1 MPDRHATSYRT
12 NVAACPGWLAI
23 DSRLSLSQKTRAV
36 SAVMPHT
43 GHSEPGA
50 TRAARESWGDRV
62 MNRFWLL
69 CACLGLASLSLYAAP
84 QAAPP
89 AADRGTFVATYCV
102 SCHGGA
108 RPAAGIAFDR
118 LDAASV
124 AGHEEV
130 WEKAVSKVRAGD
142 MPPAGARAPEQSV
155 RTAFVASLESSLD
168 QLSAAHPNPGRPAP
182 HRLNR
187 TEYANAVRDLL
198 GVDIDS
204 RDLLPADDAGYG
216 FDNIADVLS
225 ISPSLLDR
233 YMSAAGKISRI
244 AVGDPSLR
252 TAIKIYTANRELIQ
266 NDRMSEDLPFG
277 TRGGL
282 SVRHYF
288 PVDGEYLIKVRM
300 MRTANDSII
309 GVNRSNTL
317 ELRMDR
323 KHLRTFTVGGE
334 GPISAWAAV
343 ANPSLYEQTAD
354 DGLEVRLSV
363 KAGAHLVGSAFLTGT
378 GAPEEPME
386 PRLSTSTYAWAMHRE
401 GEASLSS
408 IEVRG
413 PLRADGAPQP
423 DGARIE
429 PAGVRV
435 PARRGGARGRLRAP
449 DSFDAGAPRVPAS
462 GDRSGRPNPDGLL
475 SDRPREGQL
484 RVRASSSRCGRFWS
498 TPISCSASSAIRR
511 T

>member
-12 NVAACPGWLAI
+12 NVAACPGRLAI

-102 SCHGGA
+102 ACHGAA

-155 RTAFVASLESSLD
+155 RTVFVASLGSSLD
-168 QLSAAHPNPGRPAP
+168 QLSAAHPNPGRPAA

-216 FDNIADVLS
+216 FDNIADVLL

-233 YMSAAGKISRI
+233 YLSAAGKISRI

-277 TRGGL
+277 TRGRSSL
-282 SVRHYF
+282 
-288 PVDGEYLIKVRM
+288 
-300 MRTANDSII
+300 MR
-309 GVNRSNTL
+309 
-317 ELRMDR
+317 
-323 KHLRTFTVGGE
+323 
-334 GPISAWAAV
+334 
-343 ANPSLYEQTAD
+343 
-354 DGLEVRLSV
+354 
-363 KAGAHLVGSAFLTGT
+363 
-378 GAPEEPME
+378 
-386 PRLSTSTYAWAMHRE
+386 
-401 GEASLSS
+401 
-408 IEVRG
+408 
-413 PLRADGAPQP
+413 
-423 DGARIE
+423 
-429 PAGVRV
+429 
-435 PARRGGARGRLRAP
+435 
-449 DSFDAGAPRVPAS
+449 SF
-462 GDRSGRPNPDGLL
+462 
-475 SDRPREGQL
+475 
-484 RVRASSSRCGRFWS
+484 
-498 TPISCSASSAIRR
+498 
-511 T
+511 